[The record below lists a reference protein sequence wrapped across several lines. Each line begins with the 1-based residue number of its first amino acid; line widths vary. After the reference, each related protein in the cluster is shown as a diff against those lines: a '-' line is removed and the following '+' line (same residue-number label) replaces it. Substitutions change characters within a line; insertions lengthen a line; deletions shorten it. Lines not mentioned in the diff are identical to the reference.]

1 VSSFDP
7 QRRKL
12 SDLLDDLETGVLQL
26 PEFQRPYKWNARQKK
41 HLLTSIQK
49 NYPIGTLLFLE
60 LGPNSAGRKFRALPI
75 EPVALGGAKV
85 DIPSDLILDGQQ
97 RLTSLFL
104 SFRKRASKEWVCLDV
119 QSLFESSK
127 KQGIDEIELEEHI
140 KFHKFEASPEN
151 VIINKHL
158 LPLYLAM
165 PDAEERTLT
174 QILSQYARTL
184 EDAGSTELA
193 AFVGRQLDELMRVF
207 ANYELPVV
215 RLSKDLGL
223 SAITSIFTELNNT
236 GLKLTSFDLCV
247 ARFFPDN
254 VNIKK
259 LHDDSVAKSANGY
272 SWLAGDGTVTLQTIA
287 LGRSKP
293 DAPVSS
299 KKTKLVDSLDSAWV
313 KRDWKTASEA
323 LEELAQ
329 SFQATGF
336 TRKTLPYDAVV
347 PALALARQR
356 AVEKGASLAK
366 VNQKLRVFLLAT
378 GFNKRYTEGTDS
390 KRDTDLPEFFRF
402 ATEDVR
408 PPSLEEIFNVQE
420 MLSQGLA
427 GARYKSFQALLNSQ
441 APLDPHTG
449 EELGLDVPSKTSA
462 QMHHMFPES
471 YLSKMSPK
479 LVAARKPWNVALN
492 MVFLSGPT
500 NNMLGELPPSAQLQM
515 LIAKKANDL
524 GNTKAAAEKSV
535 KATLAVQLV
544 DDEGWAALQADDFD
558 AFVVA
563 RARNLERKLDEIG
576 LRVDYLS
583 GETTEVEDEEED

>member
-1 VSSFDP
+1 MSSFDP

-12 SDLLDDLETGVLQL
+12 SDLLNDLETGVIQL

-75 EPVALGGAKV
+75 EPVAQARKKV
-85 DIPSDLILDGQQ
+85 ELPSDLILDGQQ

-119 QSLFESSK
+119 QSLFDSAK
-127 KQGIDEIELEEHI
+127 KQGIDELELEEHI
-140 KFHKFEASPEN
+140 KFHKIEASPEN

-174 QILSQYARTL
+174 QILSQYSRTL
-184 EDAGSTELA
+184 EEAGSTELA
-193 AFVGRQLDELMRVF
+193 AFVGRELDELMRVF

-254 VNIKK
+254 VNIKN
-259 LHDDSVAKSANGY
+259 LHDDSVTKNGSGY
-272 SWLAGDGTVTLQTIA
+272 SWLAGDGTVMLQTIA
-287 LGRSKP
+287 LGRSRP

-313 KRDWKTASEA
+313 QRDWKTASKA

-336 TRKTLPYDAVV
+336 TRKTLPYDAVI
-347 PALALARQR
+347 PALALARHR
-356 AVEKGASLAK
+356 AVEKGVPQAK
-366 VNQKLRVFLLAT
+366 VNQKLRMFVLAT

-390 KRDTDLPEFFRF
+390 KRETDLPEFVRF
-402 ATEDVR
+402 AIDDVR
-408 PPSLEEIFNVQE
+408 PQSLEEILNVQE

-441 APLDPHTG
+441 GPLDPHTG
-449 EELGLDVPSKTSA
+449 EELGLDLPAKTPA

-471 YLSKMSPK
+471 YVSKMSPK

-500 NNMLGELPPSAQLQM
+500 NNMLGELPPSAQLEL
-515 LIAKKANDL
+515 LITKKANEL
-524 GNTKAAAEKSV
+524 GSAKPAAENSV
-535 KATLAVQLV
+535 RASLALQLV
-544 DDEGWAALQADDFD
+544 DDEGWDALLADDFD
-558 AFVVA
+558 AFIVA
-563 RARNLERKLDEIG
+563 RARSLERKLDEIG

-583 GETTEVEDEEED
+583 GETPDVEEDDED